1 MSRVRVEDKSIIN
14 GKADVNQLIPFK
26 YGWAWD
32 KYLAACANH
41 WMPQE
46 VQMGRDITLWKS
58 ANGLS
63 ESERRIIK
71 RNLGFFTTADSLAAN
86 NIVLGTYRHITAPEC
101 RQYMLRQAFEEAIH
115 CYIEGTEILTEDG
128 FKDFRDLDKTE
139 RVAQYHEDGSITFVR
154 PDEYLADDFSGD
166 LVRFENASGT
176 YHKVVTAHH
185 RCVVRD
191 PRRGNKLKVMLASD
205 LSPNNYNLPVSGKLK
220 NDDAASFTSWDALR
234 IAYQADGSVANSHTV
249 NKGAET
255 GLICLRFQFHK
266 QRKIDRLVNIITD
279 LKLRYT
285 QTEVENGAN
294 VGQTALSVW
303 VPSDFGT
310 DKDFS
315 WVDIRHIDTD
325 WADSFINE
333 LQYWDGNPRALNAVC
348 YTNTNYGAVSKV
360 VLLAHLSGKR
370 AGIYTVPRTDTIRKQ
385 AWQVHIFN
393 KEHVSGK
400 TVAKSTMRYTG
411 KVYCV
416 GVPTGMLVVRYNG
429 TIMVS
434 GNTHAYQYIVESLG
448 LDEGEIFNMYN
459 EVPSVRD
466 KDQFLMP
473 YINVIADPNF
483 KTGTF
488 EADQTLLKSII
499 VFAAIMEGL
508 FFYVGFSQILALGR
522 QNKMVGAAE
531 QYQYILR
538 DESMHCNFG
547 LDMANQL
554 KQENP
559 HLWTTEFQQEIISL
573 IDKGVELESAYAD
586 DTMPTGILGL
596 NAGLFKDYV
605 RYIGDRRL
613 AQLGLPQKYFVE
625 NPFPW
630 MSEMMDLKKEKN
642 FFETR
647 VTEYKV
653 GTNLDWD

>member
-115 CYIEGTEILTEDG
+115 
-128 FKDFRDLDKTE
+128 
-139 RVAQYHEDGSITFVR
+139 
-154 PDEYLADDFSGD
+154 
-166 LVRFENASGT
+166 
-176 YHKVVTAHH
+176 
-185 RCVVRD
+185 
-191 PRRGNKLKVMLASD
+191 
-205 LSPNNYNLPVSGKLK
+205 
-220 NDDAASFTSWDALR
+220 
-234 IAYQADGSVANSHTV
+234 
-249 NKGAET
+249 
-255 GLICLRFQFHK
+255 
-266 QRKIDRLVNIITD
+266 
-279 LKLRYT
+279 
-285 QTEVENGAN
+285 
-294 VGQTALSVW
+294 
-303 VPSDFGT
+303 
-310 DKDFS
+310 
-315 WVDIRHIDTD
+315 
-325 WADSFINE
+325 
-333 LQYWDGNPRALNAVC
+333 
-348 YTNTNYGAVSKV
+348 
-360 VLLAHLSGKR
+360 
-370 AGIYTVPRTDTIRKQ
+370 
-385 AWQVHIFN
+385 
-393 KEHVSGK
+393 
-400 TVAKSTMRYTG
+400 
-411 KVYCV
+411 
-416 GVPTGMLVVRYNG
+416 
-429 TIMVS
+429 
-434 GNTHAYQYIVESLG
+434 THAYQYIVESLG

-488 EADQTLLKSII
+488 DADQTLLKSII